1 MYDFKNGLGS
11 MGVIFRDL
19 LVISEEH
26 ATFPKFRLCLED
38 KFHGCPQWA
47 PYSSLGL
54 HGNINNLRNILQPE
68 RIPLKY
74 FEQLLE
80 LLVFV
85 RLVPLRNRFD
95 NVW

>member
-1 MYDFKNGLGS
+1 MYEFKNGLGS
-11 MGVIFRDL
+11 LGMIFRDL
-19 LVISEEH
+19 LVISKEH
-26 ATFPKFRLCLED
+26 AISPKFRSCLED
-38 KFHGCPQWA
+38 KFHGCPQRA

-54 HGNINNLRNILQPE
+54 HGNVNNPGNILQPE
-68 RIPLKY
+68 CTPLKS

-85 RLVPLRNRFD
+85 RLVSLRNRFD